1 MRLRLILL
9 VLALLAFLSAS
20 IGGLLYYSA
29 LKESAFKEADRQAL
43 SRLEMIQ
50 KNLTSYISENI
61 KPVRAMAG
69 MDALLNKLTHP
80 NDRNALNSAN
90 AILDHFKLSLEAEV
104 CYLMNHAG
112 ITVASSNRNA
122 PDSFVGKNLPSGPI
136 SSRPFTV
143 PHPPTWPWV

>member
-1 MRLRLILL
+1 MAVALRMRLRLILL

-69 MDALLNKLTHP
+69 ISSFFA
-80 NDRNALNSAN
+80 
-90 AILDHFKLSLEAEV
+90 
-104 CYLMNHAG
+104 YL
-112 ITVASSNRNA
+112 ASSLTRLSPSSNEYSLCTCRWTNCGILTPKYRYRIYEIRRNCR
-122 PDSFVGKNLPSGPI
+122 I
-136 SSRPFTV
+136 
-143 PHPPTWPWV
+143 